1 MDADAVIV
9 TWDLIDYN
17 ETAVD
22 KPNGEMVGNQVEQFK
37 SLYDLCPV
45 PLHLTLGNH
54 DITTYWIDE
63 KDSSKMQ
70 TQAYII
76 IQMILML
83 VKKQLMNGN
92 RIFADSN

>member
-1 MDADAVIV
+1 M
-9 TWDLIDYN
+9 IDYN

>member
-9 TWDLIDYN
+9 TGNLIDYY
-17 ETAVD
+17 EAAVD
-22 KPNGEMVGNQVEQFK
+22 KPDGEMVGNQVEQFK

-54 DITTYWIDE
+54 DITTYWINE
-63 KDSSKMQ
+63 KDSSNMQ

-83 VKKQLMNGN
+83 VKKQFMKGN
-92 RIFADSN
+92 MIFADSN